1 MNEAAVFIRGLELP
15 SAPPVRRGGE
25 AIVPAFTA
33 DPQAFVVNAQM
44 AEFDAKVP
52 EPLRPTI
59 SNAILL
65 AQLAADKEAGTSDPW
80 TWYGAYKSVLG
91 KIGWVSTV
99 DETSQ
104 QEVSDRSSE
113 LHKAIIP
120 ILEAALGPAAAGSII
135 LEVLKGLG
143 SMSENAPW
151 MSLFQRKSQSA
162 NAAKFGLSYVGFG
175 DDGGA
180 LLKTV
185 FFGIDATQTLTQ
197 VLFVKLAAA
206 NAMVRSAQSQFVASG
221 QSLNDTAGILG
232 QKVQPYIIDNIKNI
246 AI

>member
-1 MNEAAVFIRGLELP
+1 MSEAAVFIRGLELP
-15 SAPPVRRGGE
+15 SAPPVRRGEE
-25 AIVPAFTA
+25 AIVPAFST
-33 DPQAFVVNAQM
+33 DPQALVVNAQM
-44 AEFDAKVP
+44 AEFDSKVP

-65 AQLAADKEAGTSDPW
+65 AQLGADKATTTPDPW
-80 TWYGAYKSVLG
+80 SWYGAYKSILG
-91 KIGWVSTV
+91 KIGWLPTV

-143 SMSENAPW
+143 SMTENAPW

-162 NAAKFGLSYVGFG
+162 NAAKFGLSYVGMG
-175 DDGGA
+175 DNGGA

-197 VLFVKLAAA
+197 VLVFKITAA
-206 NAMVRSAQSQFVASG
+206 NATVRSAQSQFVASG
-221 QSLNDTAGILG
+221 QSLNDTAGVLG
-232 QKVQPYIIDNIKNI
+232 QKVQPYIVDNIKNI
-246 AI
+246 TI